1 MKKTLNRSLSLLL
14 ALVLAVSLA
23 VPALAADEPVTLD
36 QTKLSLSPKQS
47 VVLHATRSS
56 EYQDQRITWKSSD
69 TSVATL
75 SDQDHKKGN
84 VTITAKKKGTTAIT
98 ASVGG
103 YLAVCNVTVEDDY
116 VTDVT
121 ITPAGPETLP
131 VGKTRQL
138 EAEVVYAHGTQG
150 DQTVTWTTDNPKV
163 ATVTQ
168 KGLVTAVSEGTAEIV
183 ALSKEGSKNG
193 TPVMETYQLT
203 VTKQGASSADDVLSL
218 SATTVTTSG
227 GQYVDTVLK
236 APVVTIRSGA
246 TDVTD
251 AYTLSYRWTDSAQK
265 ELGTQ
270 DTQLIQPV
278 TLSDLTVTCTVTATS
293 KTDSTQVL
301 TGSCRYGVKV
311 YPGTTVGAA
320 HALTKGSVTLDKLM
334 DLEGKQ
340 SILDQLLQG
349 DGDSLLTPA
358 IPGLTH
364 VVFDMN
370 SVTGAAAGTLSARGE
385 VEYYLS
391 READGNHLADVS
403 FTPLQAGTYGINFL
417 AYGDQVYY
425 GRLEVVVSGQAVE
438 PPDGEDIPC
447 DCTGYT
453 FTGWSG
459 TGLDGENNMTVTI
472 PTGSTGNRTYT
483 AHWRYN
489 GSGHSYSYY
498 TIKATAG
505 AGGSISPSGDV
516 SVREG
521 RDQTFTITPDK
532 GYAVANVKI
541 DGKSIGAVKSYTFEN
556 VSRTHTIEVI
566 FMKANGN
573 PQTGVFVDV
582 ATGSY
587 YEDAVDWAVENGIT
601 KGTDDTHF
609 SPDGICTRA
618 QAVTFLWRTAGS
630 PKPETRAMPFT
641 DVPVGSYYYDAVLWA
656 VENGITK
663 GTSDTTFSPNM
674 TCSRA
679 QIVAFLWRSE
689 KSPAAGTANP
699 FADVKSTAYYADAVL
714 WAVKENITKGTTS
727 TTFSPNADCTRAQIV
742 TFLWRCKK

>member
-168 KGLVTAVSEGTAEIV
+168 K
-183 ALSKEGSKNG
+183 
-193 TPVMETYQLT
+193 
-203 VTKQGASSADDVLSL
+203 
-218 SATTVTTSG
+218 
-227 GQYVDTVLK
+227 
-236 APVVTIRSGA
+236 
-246 TDVTD
+246 
-251 AYTLSYRWTDSAQK
+251 

-370 SVTGAAAGTLSARGE
+370 SVTGAAVGTLSARGE

-453 FTGWSG
+453 FTGSDFFHSG
-459 TGLDGENNMTVTI
+459 DADPVAAVLFGKPSAGQLLRDL
-472 PTGSTGNRTYT
+472 
-483 AHWRYN
+483 AH
-489 GSGHSYSYY
+489 GSGVAEEGARYY
-498 TIKATAG
+498 TNAASNGEYHVSTLSYLPNAG
-505 AGGSISPSGDV
+505 FSGRVTLPVTLITQSGKQVEDTLSFYVTSKTHSEQFTDV
-516 SVREG
+516 TETTVG
-521 RDQTFTITPDK
+521 LW
-532 GYAVANVKI
+532 AA
-541 DGKSIGAVKSYTFEN
+541 
-556 VSRTHTIEVI
+556 
-566 FMKANGN
+566 
-573 PQTGVFVDV
+573 
-582 ATGSY
+582 
-587 YEDAVDWAVENGIT
+587 DAVDFAYHFGLVSGVEET
-601 KGTDDTHF
+601 KF
-609 SPDGICTRA
+609 APNSPMTRA
-618 QAVTFLWRTAGS
+618 QLVTVLYRAAGS
-630 PKPETRAMPFT
+630 PEVTVTTNFEDL
-641 DVPVGSYYYDAVLWA
+641 DVGAYYYNAVVWGN
-656 VENGITK
+656 VMGVVN
-663 GTSDTTFSPNM
+663 GTSDTTFSPNAYVTREQLATILYRYADTMGDNVAVSGNLNAYTDKDKVGSYAVTPM
-674 TCSRA
+674 TWA
-679 QIVAFLWRSE
+679 VEHGIITGTTGTTL
-689 KSPAAGTANP
+689 SP
-699 FADVKSTAYYADAVL
+699 KST
-714 WAVKENITKGTTS
+714 T
-727 TTFSPNADCTRAQIV
+727 TRAQV
-742 TFLWRCKK
+742 AVMLHRYLTD

>member
-84 VTITAKKKGTTAIT
+84 VTITAKKKG
-98 ASVGG
+98 
-103 YLAVCNVTVEDDY
+103 
-116 VTDVT
+116 
-121 ITPAGPETLP
+121 
-131 VGKTRQL
+131 
-138 EAEVVYAHGTQG
+138 
-150 DQTVTWTTDNPKV
+150 TTDNPKV

-370 SVTGAAAGTLSARGE
+370 SVTGAAVGTLSARGE

-453 FTGWSG
+453 FTGSDFFHSG
-459 TGLDGENNMTVTI
+459 DADPVAAVLFGKPSAGQLLRDL
-472 PTGSTGNRTYT
+472 
-483 AHWRYN
+483 AH
-489 GSGHSYSYY
+489 GSGVAEEGARYY
-498 TIKATAG
+498 TNAASNGEYHVSTLSYLPNAG
-505 AGGSISPSGDV
+505 FSGRVTLPVTLITQSGKQVEDTLSFYVTSKTHSEQFTDV
-516 SVREG
+516 TETTVG
-521 RDQTFTITPDK
+521 LW
-532 GYAVANVKI
+532 AA
-541 DGKSIGAVKSYTFEN
+541 
-556 VSRTHTIEVI
+556 
-566 FMKANGN
+566 
-573 PQTGVFVDV
+573 
-582 ATGSY
+582 
-587 YEDAVDWAVENGIT
+587 DAVDFAYHFGLVSGVEET
-601 KGTDDTHF
+601 KF
-609 SPDGICTRA
+609 APNSPMTRA
-618 QAVTFLWRTAGS
+618 QLVTVLYRAAGS
-630 PKPETRAMPFT
+630 PEVTVTTNFEDL
-641 DVPVGSYYYDAVLWA
+641 DVGAYYYNAVVWGN
-656 VENGITK
+656 VMGVVN
-663 GTSDTTFSPNM
+663 GTSDTTFSPNAYVTREQLATILYRYADTMGDNVAVSGNLNAYTDKDKVGSYAVTPM
-674 TCSRA
+674 TWA
-679 QIVAFLWRSE
+679 VEHGIITGTTGTTL
-689 KSPAAGTANP
+689 SP
-699 FADVKSTAYYADAVL
+699 KST
-714 WAVKENITKGTTS
+714 T
-727 TTFSPNADCTRAQIV
+727 TRAQV
-742 TFLWRCKK
+742 AVMLHRYLTD

>member
-1 MKKTLNRSLSLLL
+1 M
-14 ALVLAVSLA
+14 
-23 VPALAADEPVTLD
+23 
-36 QTKLSLSPKQS
+36 
-47 VVLHATRSS
+47 
-56 EYQDQRITWKSSD
+56 
-69 TSVATL
+69 
-75 SDQDHKKGN
+75 
-84 VTITAKKKGTTAIT
+84 TITAKKKGTTAIT

-453 FTGWSG
+453 FTGSDFFHSG
-459 TGLDGENNMTVTI
+459 DADPVAAVLFGKPSAGQLLRDL
-472 PTGSTGNRTYT
+472 
-483 AHWRYN
+483 AHGR
-489 GSGHSYSYY
+489 GGRPLLHQRRQRRRVPCLHPELPPGRRFLRPGDPSRDADHPVGQ
-498 TIKATAG
+498 
-505 AGGSISPSGDV
+505 AGG
-516 SVREG
+516 
-521 RDQTFTITPDK
+521 
-532 GYAVANVKI
+532 GYPLLLCHQQNPL
-541 DGKSIGAVKSYTFEN
+541 GAVYRCHGDHGGPLGGRRGGLCLPL
-556 VSRTHTIEVI
+556 RTGQRGGGDQVR
-566 FMKANGN
+566 
-573 PQTGVFVDV
+573 PQLPHDPGPAGD
-582 ATGSY
+582 GS
-587 YEDAVDWAVENGIT
+587 VPG
-601 KGTDDTHF
+601 GRQ
-609 SPDGICTRA
+609 PRGDGHH
-618 QAVTFLWRTAGS
+618 QL
-630 PKPETRAMPFT
+630 
-641 DVPVGSYYYDAVLWA
+641 
-656 VENGITK
+656 
-663 GTSDTTFSPNM
+663 
-674 TCSRA
+674 
-679 QIVAFLWRSE
+679 
-689 KSPAAGTANP
+689 
-699 FADVKSTAYYADAVL
+699 
-714 WAVKENITKGTTS
+714 
-727 TTFSPNADCTRAQIV
+727 
-742 TFLWRCKK
+742 

>member
-131 VGKTRQL
+131 VGKTRQP

-370 SVTGAAAGTLSARGE
+370 SVTGAAVGTLSARGE

-453 FTGWSG
+453 FTGSDFFHSG
-459 TGLDGENNMTVTI
+459 DADPVAAVLFGKPSAGQLLRDL
-472 PTGSTGNRTYT
+472 
-483 AHWRYN
+483 AH
-489 GSGHSYSYY
+489 GSGVAEEGARYY
-498 TIKATAG
+498 TNAASNGEYHVSTLSYLPNAG
-505 AGGSISPSGDV
+505 FSGRVTLPVTLITQSGKQVEDTLSFYVTSKTHSEQFTDV
-516 SVREG
+516 TETTVG
-521 RDQTFTITPDK
+521 LW
-532 GYAVANVKI
+532 AA
-541 DGKSIGAVKSYTFEN
+541 
-556 VSRTHTIEVI
+556 
-566 FMKANGN
+566 
-573 PQTGVFVDV
+573 
-582 ATGSY
+582 
-587 YEDAVDWAVENGIT
+587 DAVDFAYHFGLVSGVEET
-601 KGTDDTHF
+601 KF
-609 SPDGICTRA
+609 APNSPMTRA
-618 QAVTFLWRTAGS
+618 QLVTVLYRAAGS
-630 PKPETRAMPFT
+630 PEVTVTTNFEDL
-641 DVPVGSYYYDAVLWA
+641 DVGAYYYNAVVWGN
-656 VENGITK
+656 VMGVVN
-663 GTSDTTFSPNM
+663 GTSDTTFSPNAYVTREQLATILYRYADTMGDNVAVSGNLNAYTDKDKVGSYAVTPM
-674 TCSRA
+674 TWA
-679 QIVAFLWRSE
+679 VEHGIITGTTGTTL
-689 KSPAAGTANP
+689 SP
-699 FADVKSTAYYADAVL
+699 KST
-714 WAVKENITKGTTS
+714 T
-727 TTFSPNADCTRAQIV
+727 TRAQV
-742 TFLWRCKK
+742 AVMLHRYLTD

>member
-251 AYTLSYRWTDSAQK
+251 AYTLLPLDRQPQK

-370 SVTGAAAGTLSARGE
+370 SVTGAAVGTLSARGE

-453 FTGWSG
+453 FTGSDFFHSG
-459 TGLDGENNMTVTI
+459 DADPVAAVLFGKPSAGQLLRDL
-472 PTGSTGNRTYT
+472 
-483 AHWRYN
+483 AH
-489 GSGHSYSYY
+489 GSGVAEEGARYY
-498 TIKATAG
+498 TNAASNGEYHVSTLSYLPNAG
-505 AGGSISPSGDV
+505 FSGRVTLPVTLITQSGKQVEDTLSFYVTSKTHSEQFTDV
-516 SVREG
+516 TETTVG
-521 RDQTFTITPDK
+521 LW
-532 GYAVANVKI
+532 AA
-541 DGKSIGAVKSYTFEN
+541 
-556 VSRTHTIEVI
+556 
-566 FMKANGN
+566 
-573 PQTGVFVDV
+573 
-582 ATGSY
+582 
-587 YEDAVDWAVENGIT
+587 DAVDFAYHFGLVSGVEET
-601 KGTDDTHF
+601 KF
-609 SPDGICTRA
+609 APNSPMTRA
-618 QAVTFLWRTAGS
+618 QLVTVLYRAAGS
-630 PKPETRAMPFT
+630 PEVTVTTNFEDL
-641 DVPVGSYYYDAVLWA
+641 DVGAYYYNAVVWGN
-656 VENGITK
+656 VMGVVN
-663 GTSDTTFSPNM
+663 GTSDTTFSPNAYVTREQLATILYRYADTMGDNVAVSGNLNAYTDKDKVGSYAVTPM
-674 TCSRA
+674 TWA
-679 QIVAFLWRSE
+679 VEHGIITGTTGTTL
-689 KSPAAGTANP
+689 SP
-699 FADVKSTAYYADAVL
+699 KST
-714 WAVKENITKGTTS
+714 T
-727 TTFSPNADCTRAQIV
+727 TRAQV
-742 TFLWRCKK
+742 AVMLHRYLTD

>member
-69 TSVATL
+69 TSVA
-75 SDQDHKKGN
+75 
-84 VTITAKKKGTTAIT
+84 
-98 ASVGG
+98 
-103 YLAVCNVTVEDDY
+103 
-116 VTDVT
+116 
-121 ITPAGPETLP
+121 
-131 VGKTRQL
+131 
-138 EAEVVYAHGTQG
+138 
-150 DQTVTWTTDNPKV
+150 
-163 ATVTQ
+163 
-168 KGLVTAVSEGTAEIV
+168 
-183 ALSKEGSKNG
+183 
-193 TPVMETYQLT
+193 
-203 VTKQGASSADDVLSL
+203 
-218 SATTVTTSG
+218 TSG

-370 SVTGAAAGTLSARGE
+370 SVTGAAVGTLSARGE

-453 FTGWSG
+453 FTGSDFFHSG
-459 TGLDGENNMTVTI
+459 DADPVAAVLFGKPSAGQLLRDL
-472 PTGSTGNRTYT
+472 
-483 AHWRYN
+483 AH
-489 GSGHSYSYY
+489 GSGVAEEGARYY
-498 TIKATAG
+498 TNAASNGEYHVSTLSYLPNAG
-505 AGGSISPSGDV
+505 FSGRVTLPVTLITQSGKQVEDTLSFYVTSKTHSEQFTDV
-516 SVREG
+516 TETTVG
-521 RDQTFTITPDK
+521 LW
-532 GYAVANVKI
+532 AA
-541 DGKSIGAVKSYTFEN
+541 
-556 VSRTHTIEVI
+556 
-566 FMKANGN
+566 
-573 PQTGVFVDV
+573 
-582 ATGSY
+582 
-587 YEDAVDWAVENGIT
+587 DAVDFAYHFGLVSGVEET
-601 KGTDDTHF
+601 KF
-609 SPDGICTRA
+609 APNSPMTRA
-618 QAVTFLWRTAGS
+618 QLVTVLYRAAGS
-630 PKPETRAMPFT
+630 PEVTVTTNFEDL
-641 DVPVGSYYYDAVLWA
+641 DVGAYYYNAVVWGN
-656 VENGITK
+656 VMGVVN
-663 GTSDTTFSPNM
+663 GTSDTTFSPNAYVTREQLATILYRYADTMGDNVAVSGNLNAYTDKDKVGSYAVTPM
-674 TCSRA
+674 TWA
-679 QIVAFLWRSE
+679 VEHGIITGTTGTTL
-689 KSPAAGTANP
+689 SP
-699 FADVKSTAYYADAVL
+699 KST
-714 WAVKENITKGTTS
+714 T
-727 TTFSPNADCTRAQIV
+727 TRAQV
-742 TFLWRCKK
+742 AVMLHRYLTD

>member
-370 SVTGAAAGTLSARGE
+370 SVTGAAVGTLSARGE

-417 AYGDQVYY
+417 AYGDQAYY
-425 GRLEVVVSGQAVE
+425 GRLEVR
-438 PPDGEDIPC
+438 
-447 DCTGYT
+447 TG
-453 FTGWSG
+453 
-459 TGLDGENNMTVTI
+459 
-472 PTGSTGNRTYT
+472 R
-483 AHWRYN
+483 
-489 GSGHSYSYY
+489 
-498 TIKATAG
+498 G
-505 AGGSISPSGDV
+505 AP
-516 SVREG
+516 
-521 RDQTFTITPDK
+521 
-532 GYAVANVKI
+532 
-541 DGKSIGAVKSYTFEN
+541 
-556 VSRTHTIEVI
+556 
-566 FMKANGN
+566 
-573 PQTGVFVDV
+573 
-582 ATGSY
+582 
-587 YEDAVDWAVENGIT
+587 
-601 KGTDDTHF
+601 
-609 SPDGICTRA
+609 
-618 QAVTFLWRTAGS
+618 
-630 PKPETRAMPFT
+630 
-641 DVPVGSYYYDAVLWA
+641 
-656 VENGITK
+656 
-663 GTSDTTFSPNM
+663 
-674 TCSRA
+674 
-679 QIVAFLWRSE
+679 
-689 KSPAAGTANP
+689 
-699 FADVKSTAYYADAVL
+699 
-714 WAVKENITKGTTS
+714 
-727 TTFSPNADCTRAQIV
+727 
-742 TFLWRCKK
+742 

>member
-218 SATTVTTSG
+218 AATTVTTSG

-236 APVVTIRSGA
+236 APVVTIRSGT

-417 AYGDQVYY
+417 AYGDRSTTAGWKWWSADRPWNPLT
-425 GRLEVVVSGQAVE
+425 GRISHVTAPAIPSPARTSSTAGTPTRWPRCSLAS
-438 PPDGEDIPC
+438 PPPASCCGTWPMAA
-447 DCTGYT
+447 
-453 FTGWSG
+453 GWLRRAPG
-459 TGLDGENNMTVTI
+459 TT
-472 PTGSTGNRTYT
+472 PTPP
-483 AHWRYN
+483 
-489 GSGHSYSYY
+489 
-498 TIKATAG
+498 ATA
-505 AGGSISPSGDV
+505 STMSP
-516 SVREG
+516 
-521 RDQTFTITPDK
+521 P
-532 GYAVANVKI
+532 
-541 DGKSIGAVKSYTFEN
+541 
-556 VSRTHTIEVI
+556 
-566 FMKANGN
+566 
-573 PQTGVFVDV
+573 
-582 ATGSY
+582 
-587 YEDAVDWAVENGIT
+587 
-601 KGTDDTHF
+601 
-609 SPDGICTRA
+609 
-618 QAVTFLWRTAGS
+618 
-630 PKPETRAMPFT
+630 
-641 DVPVGSYYYDAVLWA
+641 
-656 VENGITK
+656 
-663 GTSDTTFSPNM
+663 
-674 TCSRA
+674 
-679 QIVAFLWRSE
+679 
-689 KSPAAGTANP
+689 
-699 FADVKSTAYYADAVL
+699 
-714 WAVKENITKGTTS
+714 
-727 TTFSPNADCTRAQIV
+727 
-742 TFLWRCKK
+742 

>member
-246 TDVTD
+246 TDVT
-251 AYTLSYRWTDSAQK
+251 
-265 ELGTQ
+265 
-270 DTQLIQPV
+270 
-278 TLSDLTVTCTVTATS
+278 ATS

-370 SVTGAAAGTLSARGE
+370 SVTGAAVGTLSARGE

-453 FTGWSG
+453 FTGSDFFHSG
-459 TGLDGENNMTVTI
+459 DADPVAAVLFGKPSAGQLLRDL
-472 PTGSTGNRTYT
+472 
-483 AHWRYN
+483 AH
-489 GSGHSYSYY
+489 GSGVAEEGARYY
-498 TIKATAG
+498 TNAASNGEYHVSTLSYLPNAG
-505 AGGSISPSGDV
+505 FSGRVTLPVTLITQSGKQVEDTLSFYVTSKTHSEQFTDV
-516 SVREG
+516 TETTVG
-521 RDQTFTITPDK
+521 LW
-532 GYAVANVKI
+532 AA
-541 DGKSIGAVKSYTFEN
+541 
-556 VSRTHTIEVI
+556 
-566 FMKANGN
+566 
-573 PQTGVFVDV
+573 
-582 ATGSY
+582 
-587 YEDAVDWAVENGIT
+587 DAVDFAYHFGLVSGVEET
-601 KGTDDTHF
+601 KF
-609 SPDGICTRA
+609 APNSPMTRA
-618 QAVTFLWRTAGS
+618 QLVTVLYRAAGS
-630 PKPETRAMPFT
+630 PEVTVTTNFEDL
-641 DVPVGSYYYDAVLWA
+641 DVGAYYYNAVVWGN
-656 VENGITK
+656 VMGVVN
-663 GTSDTTFSPNM
+663 GTSDTTFSPNAYVTREQLATILYRYADTMGDNVAVSGNLNAYTDKDKVGSYAVTPM
-674 TCSRA
+674 TWA
-679 QIVAFLWRSE
+679 VEHGIITGTTGTTL
-689 KSPAAGTANP
+689 SP
-699 FADVKSTAYYADAVL
+699 KST
-714 WAVKENITKGTTS
+714 T
-727 TTFSPNADCTRAQIV
+727 TRAQV
-742 TFLWRCKK
+742 AVMLHRYLTD

>member
-56 EYQDQRITWKSSD
+56 EYQDQRITWKSRAPPATPRPTTTTHPPATAADS
-69 TSVATL
+69 SVATL

-311 YPGTTVGAA
+311 YPGTTVGADEGERHPGQA
-320 HALTKGSVTLDKLM
+320 HGS
-334 DLEGKQ
+334 G
-340 SILDQLLQG
+340 
-349 DGDSLLTPA
+349 
-358 IPGLTH
+358 
-364 VVFDMN
+364 
-370 SVTGAAAGTLSARGE
+370 
-385 VEYYLS
+385 
-391 READGNHLADVS
+391 
-403 FTPLQAGTYGINFL
+403 
-417 AYGDQVYY
+417 
-425 GRLEVVVSGQAVE
+425 GQAVH
-438 PPDGEDIPC
+438 PG
-447 DCTGYT
+447 
-453 FTGWSG
+453 
-459 TGLDGENNMTVTI
+459 
-472 PTGSTGNRTYT
+472 
-483 AHWRYN
+483 
-489 GSGHSYSYY
+489 
-498 TIKATAG
+498 
-505 AGGSISPSGDV
+505 
-516 SVREG
+516 
-521 RDQTFTITPDK
+521 
-532 GYAVANVKI
+532 
-541 DGKSIGAVKSYTFEN
+541 
-556 VSRTHTIEVI
+556 
-566 FMKANGN
+566 
-573 PQTGVFVDV
+573 
-582 ATGSY
+582 
-587 YEDAVDWAVENGIT
+587 
-601 KGTDDTHF
+601 
-609 SPDGICTRA
+609 
-618 QAVTFLWRTAGS
+618 
-630 PKPETRAMPFT
+630 
-641 DVPVGSYYYDAVLWA
+641 
-656 VENGITK
+656 
-663 GTSDTTFSPNM
+663 
-674 TCSRA
+674 
-679 QIVAFLWRSE
+679 
-689 KSPAAGTANP
+689 PAAPGGWGLS
-699 FADVKSTAYYADAVL
+699 ADPRHPRPDPCGL
-714 WAVKENITKGTTS
+714 
-727 TTFSPNADCTRAQIV
+727 
-742 TFLWRCKK
+742 

>member
-69 TSVATL
+69 
-75 SDQDHKKGN
+75 
-84 VTITAKKKGTTAIT
+84 
-98 ASVGG
+98 
-103 YLAVCNVTVEDDY
+103 
-116 VTDVT
+116 
-121 ITPAGPETLP
+121 
-131 VGKTRQL
+131 
-138 EAEVVYAHGTQG
+138 
-150 DQTVTWTTDNPKV
+150 
-163 ATVTQ
+163 
-168 KGLVTAVSEGTAEIV
+168 
-183 ALSKEGSKNG
+183 
-193 TPVMETYQLT
+193 
-203 VTKQGASSADDVLSL
+203 
-218 SATTVTTSG
+218 TSG

-370 SVTGAAAGTLSARGE
+370 SVTGAAVGTLSARGE

-453 FTGWSG
+453 FTGSDFFHSG
-459 TGLDGENNMTVTI
+459 DADPVAAVLFGKPSAGQLLRDL
-472 PTGSTGNRTYT
+472 
-483 AHWRYN
+483 AH
-489 GSGHSYSYY
+489 GSGVAEEGARYY
-498 TIKATAG
+498 TNAASNGEYHVSTLSYLPNAG
-505 AGGSISPSGDV
+505 FSGRVTLPVTLITQSGKQVEDTLSFYVTSKTHSEQFTDV
-516 SVREG
+516 TETTVG
-521 RDQTFTITPDK
+521 LW
-532 GYAVANVKI
+532 AA
-541 DGKSIGAVKSYTFEN
+541 
-556 VSRTHTIEVI
+556 
-566 FMKANGN
+566 
-573 PQTGVFVDV
+573 
-582 ATGSY
+582 
-587 YEDAVDWAVENGIT
+587 DAVDFAYHFGLVSGVEET
-601 KGTDDTHF
+601 KF
-609 SPDGICTRA
+609 APNSPMTRA
-618 QAVTFLWRTAGS
+618 QLVTVLYRAAGS
-630 PKPETRAMPFT
+630 PEVTVTTNFEDL
-641 DVPVGSYYYDAVLWA
+641 DVGAYYYNAVVWGN
-656 VENGITK
+656 VMGVVN
-663 GTSDTTFSPNM
+663 GTSDTTFSPNAYVTREQLATILYRYADTMGDNVAVSGNLNAYTDKDKVGSYAVTPM
-674 TCSRA
+674 TWA
-679 QIVAFLWRSE
+679 VEHGIITGTTGTTL
-689 KSPAAGTANP
+689 SP
-699 FADVKSTAYYADAVL
+699 KST
-714 WAVKENITKGTTS
+714 T
-727 TTFSPNADCTRAQIV
+727 TRAQV
-742 TFLWRCKK
+742 AVMLHRYLTD

>member
-150 DQTVTWTTDNPKV
+150 DQTVTWTTD
-163 ATVTQ
+163 
-168 KGLVTAVSEGTAEIV
+168 
-183 ALSKEGSKNG
+183 
-193 TPVMETYQLT
+193 
-203 VTKQGASSADDVLSL
+203 
-218 SATTVTTSG
+218 
-227 GQYVDTVLK
+227 
-236 APVVTIRSGA
+236 
-246 TDVTD
+246 
-251 AYTLSYRWTDSAQK
+251 
-265 ELGTQ
+265 
-270 DTQLIQPV
+270 
-278 TLSDLTVTCTVTATS
+278 
-293 KTDSTQVL
+293 STQVL

-370 SVTGAAAGTLSARGE
+370 SVTGAAVGTLSARGE

-453 FTGWSG
+453 FTGSDFFHSG
-459 TGLDGENNMTVTI
+459 DADPVAAVLFGKPSAGQLLRDL
-472 PTGSTGNRTYT
+472 
-483 AHWRYN
+483 AH
-489 GSGHSYSYY
+489 GSGVAEEGARYY
-498 TIKATAG
+498 TNAASNGEYHVSTLSYLPNAG
-505 AGGSISPSGDV
+505 FSGRVTLPVTLITQSGKQVEDTLSFYVTSKTHSEQFTDV
-516 SVREG
+516 TETTVG
-521 RDQTFTITPDK
+521 LW
-532 GYAVANVKI
+532 AA
-541 DGKSIGAVKSYTFEN
+541 
-556 VSRTHTIEVI
+556 
-566 FMKANGN
+566 
-573 PQTGVFVDV
+573 
-582 ATGSY
+582 
-587 YEDAVDWAVENGIT
+587 DAVDFAYHFGLVSGVEET
-601 KGTDDTHF
+601 KF
-609 SPDGICTRA
+609 APNSPMTRA
-618 QAVTFLWRTAGS
+618 QLVTVLYRAAGS
-630 PKPETRAMPFT
+630 PEVTVTTNFEDL
-641 DVPVGSYYYDAVLWA
+641 DVGAYYYNAVVWGN
-656 VENGITK
+656 VMGVVN
-663 GTSDTTFSPNM
+663 GTSDTTFSPNAYVTREQLATILYRYADTMGDNVAVSGNLNAYTDKDKVGSYAVTPM
-674 TCSRA
+674 TWA
-679 QIVAFLWRSE
+679 VEHGIITGTTGTTL
-689 KSPAAGTANP
+689 SP
-699 FADVKSTAYYADAVL
+699 KST
-714 WAVKENITKGTTS
+714 T
-727 TTFSPNADCTRAQIV
+727 TRAQV
-742 TFLWRCKK
+742 AVMLHRYLTD

>member
-1 MKKTLNRSLSLLL
+1 M
-14 ALVLAVSLA
+14 
-23 VPALAADEPVTLD
+23 PALAADEPVTLD

-301 TGSCRYGVKV
+301 TGSCRYAVKV

-391 READGNHLADVS
+391 RRPTGITWPTCPSPPSRRGPMGSTSWPMGTRSTTAAWKWWSADRPWN
-403 FTPLQAGTYGINFL
+403 PLTGRISHVTAPAIPSPARTSSTAGTLTRWLRCSL
-417 AYGDQVYY
+417 A
-425 GRLEVVVSGQAVE
+425 S
-438 PPDGEDIPC
+438 PPPASCCGTWPMAA
-447 DCTGYT
+447 
-453 FTGWSG
+453 GWLRRAPA
-459 TGLDGENNMTVTI
+459 TT
-472 PTGSTGNRTYT
+472 PTPP
-483 AHWRYN
+483 
-489 GSGHSYSYY
+489 
-498 TIKATAG
+498 ATA
-505 AGGSISPSGDV
+505 STMSP
-516 SVREG
+516 
-521 RDQTFTITPDK
+521 P
-532 GYAVANVKI
+532 
-541 DGKSIGAVKSYTFEN
+541 
-556 VSRTHTIEVI
+556 
-566 FMKANGN
+566 
-573 PQTGVFVDV
+573 
-582 ATGSY
+582 
-587 YEDAVDWAVENGIT
+587 
-601 KGTDDTHF
+601 
-609 SPDGICTRA
+609 
-618 QAVTFLWRTAGS
+618 
-630 PKPETRAMPFT
+630 
-641 DVPVGSYYYDAVLWA
+641 
-656 VENGITK
+656 
-663 GTSDTTFSPNM
+663 
-674 TCSRA
+674 
-679 QIVAFLWRSE
+679 
-689 KSPAAGTANP
+689 
-699 FADVKSTAYYADAVL
+699 
-714 WAVKENITKGTTS
+714 
-727 TTFSPNADCTRAQIV
+727 
-742 TFLWRCKK
+742 

>member
-121 ITPAGPETLP
+121 INTPAGPETLP

-349 DGDSLLTPA
+349 DGHSLLTPA

-453 FTGWSG
+453 FTGSDFFHSG
-459 TGLDGENNMTVTI
+459 DADPVAAVLFGKPSAGQLLRDL
-472 PTGSTGNRTYT
+472 
-483 AHWRYN
+483 AH
-489 GSGHSYSYY
+489 GSGVAEEGARYY
-498 TIKATAG
+498 TNAASNGEYHVSTLSYLPDAG
-505 AGGSISPSGDV
+505 FSGRVTLPVTLITQSGKQVEDTLSFYVTSKTHSEQFTDV
-516 SVREG
+516 TETTVG
-521 RDQTFTITPDK
+521 LW
-532 GYAVANVKI
+532 AA
-541 DGKSIGAVKSYTFEN
+541 
-556 VSRTHTIEVI
+556 
-566 FMKANGN
+566 
-573 PQTGVFVDV
+573 
-582 ATGSY
+582 
-587 YEDAVDWAVENGIT
+587 DAVDFAYHFGLVSGVEET
-601 KGTDDTHF
+601 KF
-609 SPDGICTRA
+609 APNSPMTRA
-618 QAVTFLWRTAGS
+618 QLVTVLYRAAGS
-630 PKPETRAMPFT
+630 PEVTVTTNFEDL
-641 DVPVGSYYYDAVLWA
+641 DVGAYYYNAVVWGN
-656 VENGITK
+656 VTGVVN
-663 GTSDTTFSPNM
+663 GTSDTTFSPNAYVTREQLATILYRYADTMGDNVAVSGNLNAYTDKDKVGSYAVTPM
-674 TCSRA
+674 TWA
-679 QIVAFLWRSE
+679 VEHGIITGTTGTTL
-689 KSPAAGTANP
+689 SP
-699 FADVKSTAYYADAVL
+699 KST
-714 WAVKENITKGTTS
+714 T
-727 TTFSPNADCTRAQIV
+727 TRAQV
-742 TFLWRCKK
+742 AVMLHRYLTD

>member
-150 DQTVTWTTDNPKV
+150 DQTV
-163 ATVTQ
+163 
-168 KGLVTAVSEGTAEIV
+168 
-183 ALSKEGSKNG
+183 

-370 SVTGAAAGTLSARGE
+370 SVTGAAVGTLSARGE

-453 FTGWSG
+453 FTGSDFFHSG
-459 TGLDGENNMTVTI
+459 DADPVAAVLFGKPSAGQLLRDL
-472 PTGSTGNRTYT
+472 
-483 AHWRYN
+483 AH
-489 GSGHSYSYY
+489 GSGVAEEGARYY
-498 TIKATAG
+498 TNAASNGEYHVSTLSYLPNAG
-505 AGGSISPSGDV
+505 FSGRVTLPVTLITQSGKQVEDTLSFYVTSKTHSEQFTDV
-516 SVREG
+516 TETTVG
-521 RDQTFTITPDK
+521 LW
-532 GYAVANVKI
+532 AA
-541 DGKSIGAVKSYTFEN
+541 
-556 VSRTHTIEVI
+556 
-566 FMKANGN
+566 
-573 PQTGVFVDV
+573 
-582 ATGSY
+582 
-587 YEDAVDWAVENGIT
+587 DAVDFAYHFGLVSGVEET
-601 KGTDDTHF
+601 KF
-609 SPDGICTRA
+609 APNSPMTRA
-618 QAVTFLWRTAGS
+618 QLVTVLYRAAGS
-630 PKPETRAMPFT
+630 PEVTVTTNFEDL
-641 DVPVGSYYYDAVLWA
+641 DVGAYYYNAVVWGN
-656 VENGITK
+656 VMGVVN
-663 GTSDTTFSPNM
+663 GTSDTTFSPNAYVTREQLATILYRYADTMGDNVAVSGNLNAYTDKDKVGSYAVTPM
-674 TCSRA
+674 TWA
-679 QIVAFLWRSE
+679 VEHGIITGTTGTTL
-689 KSPAAGTANP
+689 SP
-699 FADVKSTAYYADAVL
+699 KST
-714 WAVKENITKGTTS
+714 T
-727 TTFSPNADCTRAQIV
+727 TRAQV
-742 TFLWRCKK
+742 AVMLHRYLTD